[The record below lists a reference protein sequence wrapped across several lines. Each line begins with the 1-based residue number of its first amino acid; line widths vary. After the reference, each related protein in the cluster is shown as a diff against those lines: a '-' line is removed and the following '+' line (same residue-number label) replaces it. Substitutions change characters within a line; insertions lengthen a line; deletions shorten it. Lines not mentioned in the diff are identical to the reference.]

1 MLIIKETAEVGGGYV
16 EFYFLS
22 GQFYKSKNIL
32 KYKVYYKNIE
42 IWGFAK

>member
-1 MLIIKETAEVGGGYV
+1 MQDVNNRGNCAEVGGGYV

-32 KYKVYYKNIE
+32 KYKVYCKNIE
-42 IWGFAK
+42 I